1 MATEKALARARREQA
16 TSELVRFR
24 RLERCRLIR
33 SPRATICIVM
43 TMLSPGF
50 SIAPYDPVWPLDFAA
65 EADRLAESCR
75 DLPLR
80 IEHIGSTA
88 VPGLSA
94 KPIIDILIG
103 VPPRAAREPYV
114 AAIRGLGYEHRGAA
128 GIPGRNYF
136 RRGSPRTHHIHLV
149 SWSSALWRDHL
160 LFRDWLRRNESAALE
175 YAVLKRELA
184 AMFAD
189 NRLRYS
195 ESKGP
200 FIKATLRQ
208 AREAMGD
215 TAGEPV
221 EDS

>member
-1 MATEKALARARREQA
+1 
-16 TSELVRFR
+16 
-24 RLERCRLIR
+24 LIR
-33 SPRATICIVM
+33 SLRATICIVM

-94 KPIIDILIG
+94 KPIIDILVG

-208 AREAMGD
+208 ARDAMGD

>member
-1 MATEKALARARREQA
+1 
-16 TSELVRFR
+16 
-24 RLERCRLIR
+24 
-33 SPRATICIVM
+33 M
-43 TMLSPGF
+43 TGVSPGF

-65 EADRLAESCR
+65 EADRLAQACR

-88 VPGLSA
+88 VPSLSA

-103 VPPRAAREPYV
+103 VPPRAVREPYV
-114 AAIRGLGYEHRGAA
+114 SAIRGLGYDHLGAH
-128 GIPGRNYF
+128 GLPGRHDF

-149 SWSSALWRDHL
+149 SWSSAVWRDHL
-160 LFRDWLRRNESAALE
+160 LFRDWLRQNERVMRE

-184 AMFAD
+184 AMFTD
-189 NRLRYS
+189 DRSRYS

-208 AREAMGD
+208 ARQAMGD
-215 TAGEPV
+215 VGRETDD
-221 EDS
+221 DS

>member
-1 MATEKALARARREQA
+1 L
-16 TSELVRFR
+16 
-24 RLERCRLIR
+24 
-33 SPRATICIVM
+33 
-43 TMLSPGF
+43 
-50 SIAPYDPVWPLDFAA
+50 IAPYDPVWARDFAA
-65 EADRLAESCR
+65 EADRLAQACR

-94 KPIIDILIG
+94 KPIIDIMIG

-114 AAIRGLGYEHRGAA
+114 SAVRGLGYEHLGAH

-149 SWSSALWRDHL
+149 SWSSAVWRDHL
-160 LFRDWLRRNESAALE
+160 LFRDWLRRNESVMRE

-189 NRLRYS
+189 DRAGYS
-195 ESKGP
+195 EAKGP

-208 AREAMGD
+208 AREAMAE
-215 TAGEPV
+215 TVGEQAD
-221 EDS
+221 DS

>member
-1 MATEKALARARREQA
+1 MLGLKHGVNRLVDYDPKWPLAFETERAR
-16 TSELVRFR
+16 
-24 RLERCRLIR
+24 IH
-33 SPRATICIVM
+33 
-43 TMLSPGF
+43 
-50 SIAPYDPVWPLDFAA
+50 AA
-65 EADRLAESCR
+65 LGDVARG
-75 DLPLR
+75 
-80 IEHIGSTA
+80 IEHYGSTA
-88 VPGLSA
+88 VAGLRA
-94 KPIIDILIG
+94 KPIIDILVG

-208 AREAMGD
+208 ARDAMGD